1 MSQSLPLSA
10 SKPFW
15 RLDMW
20 RALTLAA
27 VALPLLPLVALA
39 WLALVPSSAYAPIW
53 GHLWASVLPGQ
64 IITTALLMAGVA
76 ALTGL
81 IGTGTAWAVTFYNFP
96 LRRTLSWALLLPL
109 AIPTYLM
116 AYSYADVLDHAGPL
130 YQIWHAL
137 LPETAYPD
145 FRSLPGAIIL
155 LSLVLYP
162 YVYLSARAAF
172 VQQSSV
178 LIEAGRALGLG
189 PMGCFRRIGLP
200 MARPAI
206 IVGVALAMME
216 CLNDIGAVEFLGVTT
231 LTMGVYDTWVVRG
244 NLGGAAQIALTLL
257 GFMALLLVL
266 ERSQRGEAAHNIR
279 SGRQRSLPDFQTHR
293 AMQLLMCF
301 ACFVPVVLGFLVP
314 TGLLIDYALLG
325 STAEGV
331 MAAAGRS
338 FSLAIVA
345 AILTCALGL
354 GLTYAARSGRTPY
367 QRLEVKRLGQMA
379 ALGYAVPGTVLAIGV
394 MVMFAA
400 LADLSFGW
408 LLVSGT
414 AGALVFAYVVR
425 FLSLSYGTLEAGFG
439 RISPGLDMAAR
450 SLGAGR
456 NATLWRVHLPL
467 LRAPLLTAAIL
478 VFVDVMKELPATLI
492 LRPFDFETLATSVYT
507 YASVGQMEDAAL
519 PALMIILVGLIP
531 VAISLSLIE
540 QIRKGRRK
548 TA

>member
-1 MSQSLPLSA
+1 MSQSTSLS
-10 SKPFW
+10 SFKPVW
-15 RLDMW
+15 RLDVW
-20 RALTLAA
+20 GALTLAA
-27 VALPLLPLVALA
+27 VALPILPL
-39 WLALVPSSAYAPIW
+39 LALVWIALAPAPAQAPIW

-64 IITTALLMAGVA
+64 IVTTALLMAGVA
-76 ALTGL
+76 TVTGV
-81 IGTGTAWAVTFYNFP
+81 IGTGSAWAVTFYRFP

-116 AYSYADVLDHAGPL
+116 AYSYAEVLDHAGPL
-130 YQIWHAL
+130 YQIWHSL

-172 VQQSSV
+172 VQQSAV

-189 PMGCFRRIGLP
+189 PLQCFTRIGLP

-244 NLGGAAQIALTLL
+244 NLAGAAQIALTLL

-266 ERSQRGEAAHNIR
+266 ERSQRGHAEHHIR
-279 SGRQRSLPDFQTHR
+279 NGRHRSLPDFQTSR
-293 AMQLLMCF
+293 AARLALCLACLL
-301 ACFVPVVLGFLVP
+301 PVTLGFIIP
-314 TGLLIDYALLG
+314 TGLLIDYALIG
-325 STAEGV
+325 ATADGV
-331 MAAAGRS
+331 LASAGRS
-338 FSLAIVA
+338 FSLAMLA
-345 AILTCALGL
+345 AGLTCLLGL
-354 GLTYAARSGRTPY
+354 GLTYAARSGLTPK
-367 QRLEVKRLGQMA
+367 QRREIQRLGQIA

-394 MVMFAA
+394 MLVFAR
-400 LADLSFGW
+400 LADASLGW
-408 LLVSGT
+408 ITLGGT
-414 AGALVFAYVVR
+414 SVALVFAYVVR

-450 SLGAGR
+450 GLGATKS
-456 NATLWRVHLPL
+456 ALLWRVHLPL

-492 LRPFDFETLATSVYT
+492 LRPFDFETLATHVYT

-531 VAISLSLIE
+531 VAISLSLLE

-548 TA
+548 AA